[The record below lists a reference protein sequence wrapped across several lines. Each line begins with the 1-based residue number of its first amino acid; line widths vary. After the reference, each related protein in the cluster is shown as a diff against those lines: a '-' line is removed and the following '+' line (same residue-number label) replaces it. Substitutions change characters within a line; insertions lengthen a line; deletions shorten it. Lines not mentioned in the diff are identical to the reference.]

1 VAKEKRRT
9 KMAVVWTVISTERET
24 TNNGVTEAHWTAED
38 SEVDSSDPSIS
49 HFGSSYGSCSLT
61 PDHTSSDFI
70 AYENLTEANVVA
82 WVKEILGE
90 DTVAETEAG
99 IAAQIADSKA
109 PAVAHGVPW
118 G

>member
-1 VAKEKRRT
+1 
-9 KMAVVWTVISTERET
+9 MAVVWTVVSTERET
-24 TNNGVTEAHWTAED
+24 TNNGVIAAHWMAED
-38 SEVDSSDPSIS
+38 SEVDSSDDSIS
-49 HFGSSYGSCSLT
+49 HYGSSYGSCMLT

-70 AYENLTEANVVA
+70 AYASLTEANVVA

-90 DTVAETEAG
+90 DMIAQTEAG
-99 IAAQIADSKA
+99 IAAQIADSKV